1 MLKNRFYLLLS
12 SLGMFGN
19 YVVDD
24 NGAGAG
30 SGSDVG
36 DVDIDDIDDD
46 GAGADAGADKK
57 TSPGESDE
65 PDDIK
70 TLKQQI
76 DDLEKDKEQ
85 RDKQEAHKQVVSN
98 LQTKYPE
105 FDADKIKNHLV
116 EMYKTD
122 PEKAEGLNNELG
134 FELLHLQEFAPKNV
148 DNDEVEFGRNNGG
161 ASRVDEVR
169 EKVKSGGSLS
179 FEDKRT
185 LLSKFL

>member
-1 MLKNRFYLLLS
+1 MLKNRFYLLLA

-24 NGAGAG
+24 DGAG
-30 SGSDVG
+30 SSGDVG
-36 DVDIDDIDDD
+36 DIDIDDD
-46 GAGADAGADKK
+46 GADDDGADDGGKEKK
-57 TSPGESDE
+57 PSTSESSE

-76 DDLEKDKEQ
+76 DDLKKDKEQ
-85 RDKQEAHKQVVSN
+85 RDKQEAHNQVVSN

-134 FELLHLQEFAPKNV
+134 FELLYLQEFAPKNV

-161 ASRVDEVR
+161 TSRVDEVR

-185 LLSKFL
+185 LLGKYL